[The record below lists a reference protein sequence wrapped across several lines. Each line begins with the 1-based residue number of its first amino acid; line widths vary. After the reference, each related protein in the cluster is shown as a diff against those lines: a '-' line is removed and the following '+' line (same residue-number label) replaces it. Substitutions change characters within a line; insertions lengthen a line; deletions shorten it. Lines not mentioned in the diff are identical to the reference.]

1 VGVYGFLKV
10 LYLVFSKRDK
20 KIFTER
26 IQSMGEKITSKE
38 WNALLLSVQ
47 GLSDLQAYK
56 TLFPNATEKT
66 ASAGACR
73 YFKRIRQKLSYDDEL
88 QLFNLGKGR
97 VLQEIEKRLNAEQT
111 HNGENYPDNTTRMRA
126 TELLAKINGMGDTL
140 AIAKGEREQAERQKQ
155 VQELREAIFSALG
168 KV

>member
-1 VGVYGFLKV
+1 
-10 LYLVFSKRDK
+10 
-20 KIFTER
+20 
-26 IQSMGEKITSKE
+26 MGEKITGKE

-47 GLSDLQAYK
+47 GYSDLKAYK